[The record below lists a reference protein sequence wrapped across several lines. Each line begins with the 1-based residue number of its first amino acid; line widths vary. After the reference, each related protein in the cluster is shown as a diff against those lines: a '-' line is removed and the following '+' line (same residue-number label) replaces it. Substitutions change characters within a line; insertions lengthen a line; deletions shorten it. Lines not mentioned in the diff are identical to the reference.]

1 MTKSLSEL
9 RADLAHHQKLR
20 PNHLEALSP
29 NAPPEVGEKWDIWC
43 AKKRELRMLI
53 QEALDEDANH
63 WRPVLEI
70 R

>member
-9 RADLAHHQKLR
+9 RANLARHQKCR
-20 PNHLEALSP
+20 PNHLEALDP
-29 NAPPEVGEKWDIWC
+29 NAPPEVREKWSIWC
-43 AKKRELRMLI
+43 AKKRELKMLI